1 MKYCKLTTCSHEL
14 AKKHP
19 DCLQEICL
27 FMKEEGGRGHLFTK
41 KEVCI
46 NLDKVEIK
54 RANADNEAT
63 MDMCVGVSSNGKS
76 RSMLLIELRFRYK
89 SPRNISETN
98 IRNKIAHSKE
108 LVKGTILPDYIFLFS
123 KKCKNEARAHF
134 NRIFN
139 GRKVSCIIMD
149 EEEFYNN
156 FFD

>member
-1 MKYCKLTTCSHEL
+1 MKYCRVTTCGHEL

-19 DCLQEICL
+19 DCLQDIYVC
-27 FMKEEGGRGHLFTK
+27 MRDEGGKGHLFAK

-46 NLDKVEIK
+46 NLDKVEVK
-54 RANADNEAT
+54 GLNADKEAT
-63 MDMCVGVSSNGKS
+63 MDMCIGVSSNDKS

-98 IRNKIAHSKE
+98 IRNKITHSKE
-108 LVKGTILPDYIFLFS
+108 LVKGIIAPNYIFLFS

-149 EEEFYNN
+149 EEEFYHN